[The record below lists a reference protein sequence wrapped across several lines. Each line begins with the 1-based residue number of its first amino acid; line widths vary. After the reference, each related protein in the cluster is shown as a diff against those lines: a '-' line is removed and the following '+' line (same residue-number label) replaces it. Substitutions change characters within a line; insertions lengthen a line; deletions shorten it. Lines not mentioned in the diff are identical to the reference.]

1 VRLQT
6 GGSRVNRVP
15 FEVSAAHRALWL
27 AELAGALDEARAL
40 VKQLGA
46 TEGRIEAVELY
57 ARIEAIRFEVQA
69 MRLGAGRT
77 AARPTGPEWSKN
89 LPWQRSA

>member
-1 VRLQT
+1 M
-6 GGSRVNRVP
+6 
-15 FEVSAAHRALWL
+15 EK
-27 AELAGALDEARAL
+27 ARAL

-46 TEGRIEAVELY
+46 ADGRLEAIELY

-69 MRLGAGRT
+69 MRLGMRSTVAERT
-77 AARPTGPEWSKN
+77 SPEWSKN

>member
-1 VRLQT
+1 M
-6 GGSRVNRVP
+6 NRIP
-15 FEVSAAHRALWL
+15 FDVSAALRARWL
-27 AELAGALDEARAL
+27 AELAEALEKARAL

-46 TEGRIEAVELY
+46 ADGRLEAIELY

-69 MRLGAGRT
+69 MRLGLRDGAGQRT
-77 AARPTGPEWSKN
+77 SPEWSNN

>member
-1 VRLQT
+1 M
-6 GGSRVNRVP
+6 NRVP
-15 FEVSAAHRALWL
+15 SEVSAALRARWL
-27 AELAGALDEARAL
+27 AELAEALEQARAL

-46 TEGRIEAVELY
+46 AEGRIEAIELY

-69 MRLGAGRT
+69 MRLGAHR
-77 AARPTGPEWSKN
+77 AATEPAGPEWSKN

>member
-1 VRLQT
+1 
-6 GGSRVNRVP
+6 VNRVP
-15 FEVSAAHRALWL
+15 FDVSAALRARWL
-27 AELAGALDEARAL
+27 AELAEALENARAL

-46 TEGRIEAVELY
+46 ADGRLEAIELY

-69 MRLGAGRT
+69 MRLGMRSTVAERT
-77 AARPTGPEWSKN
+77 SPEWSKN